1 MNLCLVLFVIRAY
14 NLKVAALWLCN
25 NLIFI
30 MSANASAGPSAPQV
44 LESPPPSPPPDDA
57 PAFTG
62 NAPTAAKALALYR
75 YGRVLTAIAAYT
87 DPVDINIK
95 TKTRMRW
102 TVGMHRELVCFFIY
116 PTVLETHT

>member
-1 MNLCLVLFVIRAY
+1 MNLCLVLFVTY
-14 NLKVAALWLCN
+14 SYKLNVFLWLCN
-25 NLIFI
+25 DLIFI
-30 MSANASAGPSAPQV
+30 MSADANAGPSAPQLLRM

-75 YGRVLTAIAAYT
+75 YGRVLTAIAAHT

-102 TVGMHRELVCFFIY
+102 TVGLHRELVCFPHILLF
-116 PTVLETHT
+116 